1 MTWHWSDTL
10 ASAVTRWPG
19 CDHGTHD
26 NIATE
31 AVKHQEWKESITM
44 VMLNSVFHLFYVPSL
59 SHRQTIMLWTMTKH
73 GVGDDT
79 RCSLGADDVMTLQG
93 VFSPVSTTLFQIMTE
108 ISLIRSHSYNICQFC
123 VTFQDMTNNFAV
135 KLSLSVYWR
144 ICLSWSDCHIS
155 VTIFPAIIF
164 GSPSVPVSKLKLVF
178 LPLLATCIAA
188 VLWIISFTFAA

>member
-79 RCSLGADDVMTLQG
+79 RCSLEPMMSWRYK
-93 VFSPVSTTLFQIMTE
+93 VFSLLSPPHYSRSWLKYRWSEVTVT
-108 ISLIRSHSYNICQFC
+108 ISVNFVSHSKTWQTILLSNYLSRFIEESAWVGLI
-123 VTFQDMTNNFAV
+123 VTSVSQYFRP
-135 KLSLSVYWR
+135 LSLGLHQSQ
-144 ICLSWSDCHIS
+144 CLNCN
-155 VTIFPAIIF
+155 
-164 GSPSVPVSKLKLVF
+164 
-178 LPLLATCIAA
+178 
-188 VLWIISFTFAA
+188 